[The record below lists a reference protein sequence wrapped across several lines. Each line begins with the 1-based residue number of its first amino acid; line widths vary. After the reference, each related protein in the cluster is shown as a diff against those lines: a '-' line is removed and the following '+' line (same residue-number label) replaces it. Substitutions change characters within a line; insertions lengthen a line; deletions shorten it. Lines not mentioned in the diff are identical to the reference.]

1 MTHIEKLH
9 LDSLKEAAREKEAD
23 TERAFLRGGFH
34 QWVYKKSAEVTENIA
49 IEFADWLNNN
59 SYCWNWYYKKYTKY
73 RIVLPIPES
82 DLKTTKDLF
91 QEYLKQKENDTPNN

>member
-34 QWVYKKSAEVTENIA
+34 QWLYKKSAEVTENIA
-49 IEFADWLNNN
+49 CEFAIFFNGKMPMNCKEIMRRQD
-59 SYCWNWYYKKYTKY
+59 
-73 RIVLPIPES
+73 LPNEEKVK
-82 DLKTTKDLF
+82 LVFK
-91 QEYLKQKENDTPNN
+91 EYLKTKENEKIVQ